1 MRSLRS
7 LLCLS
12 ALLAVVQPSVAHAQK
27 TEAWQDSWFWGV
39 YGGATSLRTAVA
51 SSRSPAIGMDWLIT
65 RTNFAL
71 RAFAEQSTFTS
82 ASTVTVASGTT
93 RLVSIA
99 DLRRFGLAATM
110 FTPTIGKFRPYVEAG
125 WALNLIGTASD
136 SSKTY
141 ATAAQRDSVD
151 KAINNA
157 KAAGKLFGSLGV
169 MMMNDKFSPF
179 AQYTI
184 MPTKG
189 AGSWLVNGD
198 GMGGFLQIGVR
209 YNFGSS
215 IEKKW

>member
-1 MRSLRS
+1 MRSLRT
-7 LLCLS
+7 LLCLT
-12 ALLAVVQPSVAHAQK
+12 ALFAAVAPATARAQK

-39 YGGATSLRTAVA
+39 YGGATSLRTSVA
-51 SSRSPAIGMDWLIT
+51 NSRSPAVGLDWLIT
-65 RTNFAL
+65 RTNFAV
-71 RAFAEQSTFTS
+71 RVFAEQSTFTS
-82 ASTVTVASGTT
+82 ASTVTVGTGST

-99 DLRRFGLAATM
+99 DLRRFGFAATM
-110 FTPTIGKFRPYVEAG
+110 FTPTIGKFKPYVEAG

-141 ATAAQRDSVD
+141 ATAAQRDTVD
-151 KAINNA
+151 RAINSA
-157 KAAGKLFGSLGV
+157 KSAGKLFGSVGV
-169 MMMNDKFSPF
+169 MMMTGKFAPF

-198 GMGGFLQIGVR
+198 GVGGFFQVGVR

-215 IEKKW
+215 YEQKW